1 MPELIGLLVLVMACG
16 LTYAAWRNVQAQ
28 RIARSRLGASIEPD
42 STVSASPPS
51 ARVFVRRH
59 WWAPL
64 LLGFGAGS
72 AVHCLAGWAVLF
84 ATAVALAVIMVGVLL
99 EDWRVQRRIA
109 LIEAQ
114 LADALDLMV
123 GALGAGVSVMQALEA
138 AARETRAPL
147 RPQLEYVLG
156 RIRLGDD
163 AQAVLRS
170 LERAVP
176 LPTFRLFTSA
186 LSVHWEVGGSLT
198 GPLAVVGRA
207 IRDRIEM
214 ARRVRSVTAQ
224 GRLSMI
230 AVMAVTYFV
239 ALVVWRND
247 PDRMRQFLATS
258 LGEWLVAAAVMLQ
271 AVGVF
276 WTARLSRMQF

>member
-28 RIARSRLGASIEPD
+28 RIARGRLGASAEPEG
-42 STVSASPPS
+42 TASASLPS

-64 LLGFGAGS
+64 LLGLAAGA
-72 AVHCLAGWAVLF
+72 AVHWLAGWAVLF

-123 GALGAGVSVMQALEA
+123 GALGAGVSVTQALEA

-163 AQAVLRS
+163 PQAVFRS

-224 GRLSMI
+224 GRLSMV
-230 AVMAVTYFV
+230 AVIAVTYFV

-258 LGEWLVAAAVMLQ
+258 LGQWLVAAGVMLQ
-271 AVGVF
+271 AIGVF